1 MDYQAMYQQKLTT
14 AEEAVKV
21 VRSGDW
27 VDYTWCTNH
36 PIACLLYTSRSFSTF
51 STFFPVQGFRCR
63 SSFRETPLV
72 CARSRNSSA
81 ARLPRSFCSSGGY
94 SGPNSSSSLA
104 MTASTSSSSSRL
116 TAVQNSD
123 FRRPSLHLSLIHI

>member
-36 PIACLLYTSRSFSTF
+36 PIALDKAL
-51 STFFPVQGFRCR
+51 
-63 SSFRETPLV
+63 
-72 CARSRNSSA
+72 A
-81 ARLPRSFCSSGGY
+81 ARRDELTDVKVRGGVTMWMPEIAKAEDAGDHFTWHSWHCSGIDRKIITKGMGYFSPMRYSELPRF
-94 SGPNSSSSLA
+94 
-104 MTASTSSSSSRL
+104 
-116 TAVQNSD
+116 
-123 FRRPSLHLSLIHI
+123 